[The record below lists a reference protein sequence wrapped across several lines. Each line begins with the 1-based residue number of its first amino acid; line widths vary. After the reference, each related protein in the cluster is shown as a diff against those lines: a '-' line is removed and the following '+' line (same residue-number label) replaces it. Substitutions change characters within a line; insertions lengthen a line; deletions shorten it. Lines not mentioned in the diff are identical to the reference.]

1 MLAGSPREEKPVRI
15 AQPIKAG
22 ELKNFHTKPCAMAP
36 L

>member
-15 AQPIKAG
+15 ARPIKANKM
-22 ELKNFHTKPCAMAP
+22 KNFHTKPCAMAV